1 MAEIAG
7 SISRRE
13 RGKDARR
20 TRIVD
25 AACALTREVAM
36 ADISVKMIA
45 DRADVSPATVYNLFG
60 AKGAVIAKVYE
71 RDLLLFERRV
81 LETPSADP
89 LEAMFDAASIACDLY
104 RADPSFYRA
113 ILSVR
118 DAGLDRDMVLAT
130 YLARVAF
137 WRKMV
142 VAAAAA
148 GLLVPDASPER
159 LGVLIIQVSTGA
171 LSRWV
176 VNIVDID
183 TFEQESR
190 FGLAACL
197 LPFATDRGRA
207 ILQARLREAEA
218 ALAAPRLKELPAS

>member
-1 MAEIAG
+1 MLFRSERWRSGLASG
-7 SISRRE
+7 TSR
-13 RGKDARR
+13 
-20 TRIVD
+20 
-25 AACALTREVAM
+25 
-36 ADISVKMIA
+36 
-45 DRADVSPATVYNLFG
+45 P
-60 AKGAVIAKVYE
+60 
-71 RDLLLFERRV
+71 
-81 LETPSADP
+81 
-89 LEAMFDAASIACDLY
+89 
-104 RADPSFYRA
+104 
-113 ILSVR
+113 
-118 DAGLDRDMVLAT
+118 
-130 YLARVAF
+130 
-137 WRKMV
+137 
-142 VAAAAA
+142 AAA
-148 GLLVPDASPER
+148 ASPER